1 MEFYCIYYKFVILT
15 FIIQYCITI
24 IMIEGLLEDDNLL
37 QSIFEES
44 NLTKTQLDSLL
55 LAFQYK
61 IEGYSLD
68 EIVKMRDSGPVS
80 KGSYLRTLGQAQ
92 SNFRSS
98 LYTLLLVVYLGI
110 LDTSTIADFMAL
122 SDRLS
127 SLKDID
133 IPEDTVNEIRAIIDE
148 IGDRI
153 TADKVL

>member
-1 MEFYCIYYKFVILT
+1 M

-92 SNFRSS
+92 ANFRGS

-110 LDTSTIADFMAL
+110 LDTSTVADFVAL

>member
-1 MEFYCIYYKFVILT
+1 
-15 FIIQYCITI
+15 
-24 IMIEGLLEDDNLL
+24 MIEGLLEDDNLL

-68 EIVKMRDSGPVS
+68 EVVKMRDSGPVS

>member
-1 MEFYCIYYKFVILT
+1 
-15 FIIQYCITI
+15 
-24 IMIEGLLEDDNLL
+24 MIEGLLEDDNLL

-61 IEGYSLD
+61 IKGYSLD

-110 LDTSTIADFMAL
+110 LDTSTVADFVAL

-127 SLKDID
+127 SLKDMD

>member
-1 MEFYCIYYKFVILT
+1 
-15 FIIQYCITI
+15 
-24 IMIEGLLEDDNLL
+24 MIEGLLEDDNLL

-127 SLKDID
+127 SLKDVD

>member
-1 MEFYCIYYKFVILT
+1 
-15 FIIQYCITI
+15 
-24 IMIEGLLEDDNLL
+24 MIEGLLEDDNLL

-92 SNFRSS
+92 ANFRGS

-110 LDTSTIADFMAL
+110 LDTSTVADFVAL

-127 SLKDID
+127 SLKDMD

>member
-1 MEFYCIYYKFVILT
+1 M

-24 IMIEGLLEDDNLL
+24 IMIEGLLEDDTLL

-92 SNFRSS
+92 ANFRGS

-110 LDTSTIADFMAL
+110 LDTSTVADFVAL

>member
-1 MEFYCIYYKFVILT
+1 
-15 FIIQYCITI
+15 
-24 IMIEGLLEDDNLL
+24 MIEGLLEDDTLL

-92 SNFRSS
+92 SNFRGS

-110 LDTSTIADFMAL
+110 LDTSTVADFVAL

>member
-1 MEFYCIYYKFVILT
+1 M
-15 FIIQYCITI
+15 I
-24 IMIEGLLEDDNLL
+24 IMIEGLLEDDILL

-61 IEGYSLD
+61 IKGYSLN

-92 SNFRSS
+92 SNFRGS

-110 LDTSTIADFMAL
+110 LDTSTVADFVAL

-127 SLKDID
+127 SLKDMD

>member
-1 MEFYCIYYKFVILT
+1 
-15 FIIQYCITI
+15 
-24 IMIEGLLEDDNLL
+24 
-37 QSIFEES
+37 
-44 NLTKTQLDSLL
+44 
-55 LAFQYK
+55 
-61 IEGYSLD
+61 
-68 EIVKMRDSGPVS
+68 MRDSGPVS

>member
-1 MEFYCIYYKFVILT
+1 
-15 FIIQYCITI
+15 
-24 IMIEGLLEDDNLL
+24 MIEGLLEDDNLL

-92 SNFRSS
+92 SNFRGS

-110 LDTSTIADFMAL
+110 LDTSTVADFVAL

-127 SLKDID
+127 SLKDMY

-153 TADKVL
+153 TADKVI

>member
-1 MEFYCIYYKFVILT
+1 
-15 FIIQYCITI
+15 
-24 IMIEGLLEDDNLL
+24 MIEGLLEDDSLL

>member
-1 MEFYCIYYKFVILT
+1 
-15 FIIQYCITI
+15 
-24 IMIEGLLEDDNLL
+24 MIEGLLEDDNLL

-44 NLTKTQLDSLL
+44 SLTKTQLDSLL

-110 LDTSTIADFMAL
+110 LDTSTIADFVAL

-127 SLKDID
+127 SLKDMD

>member
-1 MEFYCIYYKFVILT
+1 
-15 FIIQYCITI
+15 
-24 IMIEGLLEDDNLL
+24 MIEGLLEDDNLL

-92 SNFRSS
+92 SNFRGS

-110 LDTSTIADFMAL
+110 LDTSTVADFVAL

-153 TADKVL
+153 TADKVI

>member
-1 MEFYCIYYKFVILT
+1 
-15 FIIQYCITI
+15 
-24 IMIEGLLEDDNLL
+24 MIEGLLEDDNLL

-44 NLTKTQLDSLL
+44 SLTKTQLDSLL

-92 SNFRSS
+92 ANFRGS

-110 LDTSTIADFMAL
+110 LDTSTVADFVAL

-127 SLKDID
+127 SLKDMD

>member
-1 MEFYCIYYKFVILT
+1 
-15 FIIQYCITI
+15 
-24 IMIEGLLEDDNLL
+24 MIEGLLEDDNLL

-44 NLTKTQLDSLL
+44 SLTKTQLDSLL

-110 LDTSTIADFMAL
+110 LDTSTVADFVAL

-127 SLKDID
+127 SLKDMD

-153 TADKVL
+153 TANKVL

>member
-1 MEFYCIYYKFVILT
+1 
-15 FIIQYCITI
+15 
-24 IMIEGLLEDDNLL
+24 MIEGLLEDDNLL

-44 NLTKTQLDSLL
+44 SLTKTQLDSLL

-80 KGSYLRTLGQAQ
+80 KGSYLRSLGQAQ

-110 LDTSTIADFMAL
+110 LDTSTIADFVAL

-127 SLKDID
+127 SLKDMD

>member
-1 MEFYCIYYKFVILT
+1 
-15 FIIQYCITI
+15 
-24 IMIEGLLEDDNLL
+24 MIEGLLEDDILL

-61 IEGYSLD
+61 IKGYSLN

-92 SNFRSS
+92 SNFRGS

-110 LDTSTIADFMAL
+110 LDTSTVADFVAL
-122 SDRLS
+122 ADRLS
-127 SLKDID
+127 SLKDMD

>member
-1 MEFYCIYYKFVILT
+1 
-15 FIIQYCITI
+15 
-24 IMIEGLLEDDNLL
+24 MIEGLLEDDNLL

-92 SNFRSS
+92 SNFRGS

-110 LDTSTIADFMAL
+110 LDTSTIADFVAL

>member
-1 MEFYCIYYKFVILT
+1 
-15 FIIQYCITI
+15 
-24 IMIEGLLEDDNLL
+24 MIEGLLEDDILL

-61 IEGYSLD
+61 IKGYSLD

-92 SNFRSS
+92 SNFRGS

-110 LDTSTIADFMAL
+110 LDTSTVADFVAL

-127 SLKDID
+127 SLKDMD

-153 TADKVL
+153 TADKVI

>member
-1 MEFYCIYYKFVILT
+1 
-15 FIIQYCITI
+15 
-24 IMIEGLLEDDNLL
+24 MIEGLLEDDILL

-61 IEGYSLD
+61 IKGYSLN

-92 SNFRSS
+92 SNFRGS

-110 LDTSTIADFMAL
+110 LDTSTVADFVAL

-127 SLKDID
+127 SLKDMD

>member
-1 MEFYCIYYKFVILT
+1 MCIRDR
-15 FIIQYCITI
+15 
-24 IMIEGLLEDDNLL
+24 LEDDILL

-61 IEGYSLD
+61 IKGYSLD

-92 SNFRSS
+92 SNFRGS

-110 LDTSTIADFMAL
+110 LDTSTVADFVAL

-127 SLKDID
+127 SLKDMD

>member
-1 MEFYCIYYKFVILT
+1 
-15 FIIQYCITI
+15 
-24 IMIEGLLEDDNLL
+24 MIEGLLEDDNLL

-110 LDTSTIADFMAL
+110 LDTSTVADSPVVPTTTIAEVPE
-122 SDRLS
+122 SICQSIKS
-127 SLKDID
+127 SKDCQQTVPSSSIGVTKATID
-133 IPEDTVNEIRAIIDE
+133 PFILNISNVTVSFY
-148 IGDRI
+148 
-153 TADKVL
+153 VLLN

>member
-1 MEFYCIYYKFVILT
+1 
-15 FIIQYCITI
+15 
-24 IMIEGLLEDDNLL
+24 MIEGLLEDDNLL

-44 NLTKTQLDSLL
+44 SLTKTQLDSLL

-80 KGSYLRTLGQAQ
+80 KGSYLRSLGQAQ

-110 LDTSTIADFMAL
+110 LDTSTVADFVAL

-127 SLKDID
+127 SLKDMD

>member
-1 MEFYCIYYKFVILT
+1 M

-44 NLTKTQLDSLL
+44 SLTKTQLDSLL

-110 LDTSTIADFMAL
+110 LDTSTIADFVAL

-127 SLKDID
+127 SLKDMD

>member
-1 MEFYCIYYKFVILT
+1 
-15 FIIQYCITI
+15 
-24 IMIEGLLEDDNLL
+24 MIEGLLEDDTLL

-110 LDTSTIADFMAL
+110 LDTSTIADFVAL

-127 SLKDID
+127 SLKDMD

-153 TADKVL
+153 TADKVI

>member
-1 MEFYCIYYKFVILT
+1 
-15 FIIQYCITI
+15 
-24 IMIEGLLEDDNLL
+24 MIEGLLEDDNLL

-44 NLTKTQLDSLL
+44 SLTKTQLDSLL

-80 KGSYLRTLGQAQ
+80 KGSYLRSLGQAQ

-110 LDTSTIADFMAL
+110 LDTSTIADFVAL

-127 SLKDID
+127 SVKDMD

>member
-1 MEFYCIYYKFVILT
+1 
-15 FIIQYCITI
+15 
-24 IMIEGLLEDDNLL
+24 MIEGLLEDDTLL

-61 IEGYSLD
+61 IEGYSLG

-92 SNFRSS
+92 SNFRGS

-110 LDTSTIADFMAL
+110 LDTSTVADFVAL

>member
-1 MEFYCIYYKFVILT
+1 
-15 FIIQYCITI
+15 
-24 IMIEGLLEDDNLL
+24 MIEGLLEDDILL

-61 IEGYSLD
+61 IKGYSLN

-92 SNFRSS
+92 SNFRGS

-110 LDTSTIADFMAL
+110 LDTSTVADFVAL

-127 SLKDID
+127 SLRDMD

>member
-1 MEFYCIYYKFVILT
+1 
-15 FIIQYCITI
+15 
-24 IMIEGLLEDDNLL
+24 MIEGLLEDDTLL

-92 SNFRSS
+92 SNFRGS

-110 LDTSTIADFMAL
+110 LDTSTVADFVAL
-122 SDRLS
+122 SDMLS
-127 SLKDID
+127 SLNDID

>member
-1 MEFYCIYYKFVILT
+1 
-15 FIIQYCITI
+15 
-24 IMIEGLLEDDNLL
+24 MIEGLLEDDNLL

-92 SNFRSS
+92 SNFRGS

-110 LDTSTIADFMAL
+110 LDTSTVADFVAL

-153 TADKVL
+153 TAGKVL

>member
-1 MEFYCIYYKFVILT
+1 
-15 FIIQYCITI
+15 
-24 IMIEGLLEDDNLL
+24 MIEGLLEDDTLL

-92 SNFRSS
+92 SNFRGS

-110 LDTSTIADFMAL
+110 LDTSTVADFVAL

-127 SLKDID
+127 SLKDMD

-153 TADKVL
+153 TADKVI